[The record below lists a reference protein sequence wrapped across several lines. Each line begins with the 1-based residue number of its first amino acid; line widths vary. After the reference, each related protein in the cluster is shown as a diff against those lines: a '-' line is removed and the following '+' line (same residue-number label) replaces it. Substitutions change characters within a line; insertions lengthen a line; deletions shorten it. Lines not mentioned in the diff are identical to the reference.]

1 MNLYRKKLLEAY
13 FLMESTQLVFFQIAF
28 DICLLDELKGVKE
41 YMDYQT
47 DFPRDILGTM
57 KDPFAQQ
64 VNQFIIE
71 TDPCLDILD
80 NNNHFLDEE
89 LDELGPLRMP
99 VSNIELTRQ
108 QYMLMLFL
116 YFRDH
121 VSELTKIIHELCHLS
136 GLPPITDLTTTTN
149 YEDEDIQ
156 ALITFYIKG
165 LELIR
170 YIFENNPGE

>member
-1 MNLYRKKLLEAY
+1 MQ
-13 FLMESTQLVFFQIAF
+13 STQLVFFQIAF

-41 YMDYQT
+41 YMDDQT

-71 TDPCLDILD
+71 TDLCLDVLD

-89 LDELGPLRMP
+89 LDESGSVRIP
-99 VSNIELTRQ
+99 VSNIEFDRQ
-108 QYMLMLFL
+108 QYMLLIVW
-116 YFRDH
+116 YFKAH
-121 VSELTKIIHELCHLS
+121 VSELQKIIHELCQIS
-136 GLPPITDLTTTTN
+136 DLPPITDLTSTVN

-165 LELIR
+165 VEVIR
-170 YIFENNPGE
+170 YIYENNPWE